1 MKIFFVSLG
10 CDKNLVDTEFMLG
23 LLSDAGFEFT
33 SNETQ
38 AEVIIINTCSFIHD
52 AKEESINTILEMAEY
67 KKNGRTKALIVTG
80 CLAQRYKDEIKEQLP
95 EVDAILGTNSWDC
108 IVEAINTVY
117 EQKNYALSEKDE
129 HSGNNDNIHLE
140 PEVYSCMKALD
151 GLPEYKG
158 SRILTKGTHFAYLK
172 IAEGCSKRCTYCA
185 IPYIRGNYRS
195 VPMEVLIAQAE
206 ELVEKGIKELILV
219 AQETTVYG
227 TDLYGSK
234 TLHILLQKL
243 SEIPR
248 LRWIRIMYCY
258 PEEIYP
264 ELIAEIKNNPKI
276 CHYLDLPIQHVN
288 NEILQKMA
296 RRTTKEELIQKI
308 TMLRTEIPDIALR
321 TTIICGFPGETE
333 EQHEELMYFLN
344 EMEFDR
350 LGAFAY
356 SQEEGTAAAEL
367 PDQISEEQ
375 KNEWRDDVMEL
386 NEEIISDKNESLI
399 GSTMEVIVEGYIS
412 EENAYVCRT
421 YRDAPEVDGY
431 LFFATSEV
439 LNTGDFAR
447 VKVTGAYE
455 YDLIGELV

>member
-10 CDKNLVDTEFMLG
+10 CDKNLVDTECMLG
-23 LLSDAGFEFT
+23 LLADAGFEFT
-33 SNETQ
+33 SDETQ
-38 AEVIIINTCSFIHD
+38 AEVIVINTCSFIND

-67 KKNGRTKALIVTG
+67 KKSAQAKALIVTG
-80 CLAQRYKDEIKEQLP
+80 CLAQRYKEEIKEQLP
-95 EVDAILGTNSWDC
+95 EVDAILGTNSWDR
-108 IVEAINTVY
+108 IAEAIEAVCK
-117 EQKNYALSEKDE
+117 QKE
-129 HSGNNDNIHLE
+129 HA
-140 PEVYSCMKALD
+140 VYSCMEALD

-158 SRILTKGTHFAYLK
+158 NRILTKGTHFAYLK

-195 VPMEVLIAQAE
+195 VPMEELIRQAE
-206 ELVEKGIKELILV
+206 ELVDKGIKELILV

-227 TDLYGSK
+227 SDLYGEK
-234 TLHILLQKL
+234 MLHILLRKL

-264 ELIAEIKNNPKI
+264 ELIAEIKDNPRI

-288 NEILQKMA
+288 NEILRKMA
-296 RRTTKEELIQKI
+296 RQTTKEELTEKI
-308 TMLRTEIPDIALR
+308 AVLRTEIPDIALR

-356 SQEEGTAAAEL
+356 SQEEGTAAAEM
-367 PDQISEEQ
+367 PHQVCEEQ
-375 KNEWRDDVMEL
+375 KNEWRDEVMEL
-386 NEEIISDKNESLI
+386 NEEIINDKNESLI

-431 LFFATSEV
+431 LFFTASEV
-439 LNTGDFAR
+439 LHTGDFAK

>member
-33 SNETQ
+33 GDETQ
-38 AEVIIINTCSFIHD
+38 AEVIVINTCSFIHD
-52 AKEESINTILEMAEY
+52 AKKESINTILEMAEY
-67 KKNGRTKALIVTG
+67 KKSGNAKALVVTG
-80 CLAQRYKDEIKEQLP
+80 CLAQRYQKEIKEQLP
-95 EVDAILGTNSWDC
+95 EVDAILGVNSWGH
-108 IVEAINTVY
+108 IVEAIETVWKQKERSVP
-117 EQKNYALSEKDE
+117 EQNIYA
-129 HSGNNDNIHLE
+129 
-140 PEVYSCMKALD
+140 CMEDLKQF
-151 GLPEYKG
+151 PEYTGK
-158 SRILTKGTHFAYLK
+158 RMLTKGTHFAYLK

-185 IPYIRGNYRS
+185 IPYIRGDYRS
-195 VPMEVLIAQAE
+195 VPMEHLIGQAE
-206 ELVEKGIKELILV
+206 ELVQTGVKELILV

-227 TDLYGSK
+227 TDLYGKK
-234 TLHILLQKL
+234 TLHVLLRKL

-264 ELIAEIKNNPKI
+264 ELIAEIKDNQKI

-288 NEILQKMA
+288 NEILRNMA
-296 RRTTKEELIQKI
+296 RRTTKEELTEKI
-308 TMLRTEIPDIALR
+308 AVLRKEIPDIALR
-321 TTIICGFPGETE
+321 TTIICGFPGETG

-350 LGAFAY
+350 LGAFTY
-356 SQEEGTAAAEL
+356 SQEEGTPAAEM
-367 PDQISEEQ
+367 PGQVSEEQ
-375 KNEWRDDVMEL
+375 KTDWRNDVMEL

-399 GSTMEVIVEGYIS
+399 GSTMEVMVEGYIS

-421 YRDAPEVDGY
+421 YRDAPEADGY
-431 LFFATSEV
+431 LFLETSEV
-439 LNTGDFAR
+439 LHTGDFAK
-447 VKVTGAYE
+447 VTVTGAYE